1 MSCDFSMDS
10 IQESEP
16 DLQFKLCPSISG
28 PNKASCPKINRRQ
41 KDFMKQAM
49 EKKNMKLQ
57 NRDAKKLDVL
67 VKQVAQGRQKTGLR
81 NGQKG
86 QQKKKKAPPK
96 KNNAGTSKGGNKRVS
111 GCQQKKMQKKT
122 K

>member
-1 MSCDFSMDS
+1 M
-10 IQESEP
+10 E
-16 DLQFKLCPSISG
+16 
-28 PNKASCPKINRRQ
+28 
-41 KDFMKQAM
+41 QAM
-49 EKKNMKLQ
+49 KKKNMKLQ

-67 VKQVAQGRQKTGLR
+67 AKQVAQGGQKKRKAGPR

-96 KNNAGTSKGGNKRVS
+96 KNNAGTSKGGTKRVS